1 TFRIYN
7 SLQLEICRI
16 TYDLSDA
23 VAAQL
28 AWGTTGNTPLYN
40 AFDLELRDGISTCKA
55 TDPARGLPTDLRDLF
70 ENGQWGLAIGD
81 LDDIEPALKVDVAS
95 KGKLWAQ
102 DYAPYVMGVFLTAD
116 RRTAHEIS
124 WG

>member
-1 TFRIYN
+1 
-7 SLQLEICRI
+7 
-16 TYDLSDA
+16 
-23 VAAQL
+23 
-28 AWGTTGNTPLYN
+28 
-40 AFDLELRDGISTCKA
+40 KA

-124 WG
+124 WGWAYDNSVCGTAPAQPQAADAVKLPASTLT